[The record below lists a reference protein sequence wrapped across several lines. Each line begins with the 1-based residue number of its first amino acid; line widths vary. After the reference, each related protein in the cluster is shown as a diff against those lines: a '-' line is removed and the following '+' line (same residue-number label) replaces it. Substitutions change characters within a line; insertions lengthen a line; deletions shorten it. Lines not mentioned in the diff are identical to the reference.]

1 MPNTLTIAATKANTA
16 KAIEYSVDGGTTWQD
31 ANVFTAVPAGTLA
44 IGQVKARLKTSS
56 PAVAAT
62 WNAAVVVSG
71 PVGTRLAAPAS
82 GAATPT
88 SATTMSVA
96 ASSVANATGYQLYR
110 STSSTGTYV
119 PVGGTLSTPSYSDT
133 GLTAGTTYYYE
144 WQAVGNGTT
153 YLDSAPGAVF
163 SGTTSATP
171 TMPSYLPADANWRDG
186 NFKLGLGLG
195 SMRNTFAQAASAGTT
210 PATLL
215 RFSLI
220 SNAYL
225 VGLATD
231 YYGLFVNGA
240 FQRVNFTSDGTV
252 KTVDV
257 TIPAGSTIGVISHD
271 LARYGAGSQ
280 VVAGAALVDLQ
291 ANGAITWATAPAP
304 AHRFLVIGDSIVG
317 GNVGTEPV
325 LDGWVPRTRA
335 AWAGSDTRLTV
346 DSFSGGSLVD
356 VYGAGVS
363 SADKAILRAHLISQ
377 ADGTVDNT
385 LVIAYGTNDYGR
397 GTATAAAFGAAYAN
411 LLDDL
416 RTAAPALR
424 LVCITPS
431 PITNGN
437 DAALETYR
445 AQIRTVVNARGFV
458 FKLLENLVDA
468 ANIDPIDHIHPTTA
482 GQAQYAARFQA
493 QFINNA
499 SILANYA
506 FADVNYDG
514 ATGVVSGWRDSA
526 VNASNVVNGS
536 GFTDPTRTSTHVAF
550 AGVRPMAVVAIPG
563 LAATQNTGLTVFQV
577 VSLPASNAPTLVSL
591 GLQTTDG
598 QRLAV
603 GLLNTPSGDRYGLST
618 YTGAVSGT
626 VNPATKLATSV
637 LVSMNIH
644 PSTPNAFQL
653 YLNGILQDDAST
665 VTSGNSGNPVNDDH
679 AIRTLNGNLEIGGPN
694 GSGIVWQGTQDHV
707 RVCTLLADAARQAM
721 EAELRALYGL

>member
-1 MPNTLTIAATKANTA
+1 MAYANLPSSALVGGKIIFNAPGTAAGTLSVRLKAAGATPAGLAATA
-16 KAIEYSVDGGTTWQD
+16 
-31 ANVFTAVPAGTLA
+31 AVPAT
-44 IGQVKARLKTSS
+44 
-56 PAVAAT
+56 
-62 WNAAVVVSG
+62 
-71 PVGTRLAAPAS
+71 
-82 GAATPT
+82 
-88 SATTMSVA
+88 
-96 ASSVANATGYQLYR
+96 ATGL
-110 STSSTGTYV
+110 
-119 PVGGTLSTPSYSDT
+119 
-133 GLTAGTTYYYE
+133 
-144 WQAVGNGTT
+144 
-153 YLDSAPGAVF
+153 
-163 SGTTSATP
+163 
-171 TMPSYLPADANWRDG
+171 PSYLPADANWQNG
-186 NFKLGLGLG
+186 NYKLALGPG
-195 SMRNTFAQAASAGTT
+195 FRRNTFVVAESAGTS
-210 PATLL
+210 PATTL
-215 RFSLI
+215 RFFLVSDGH
-220 SNAYL
+220 L
-225 VGLATD
+225 VGLTTD
-231 YYGLFVNGA
+231 YYGLRVNGV
-240 FQRVNFTSDGTV
+240 FQRVNFTADGTV

-257 TIPAGSTIGVISHD
+257 TVATGSTIGLIAHD

-291 ANGAITWATAPAP
+291 ANGAITWATATAP

-325 LDGWVPRTRA
+325 LDGWVPRTRV
-335 AWAGSDTRLTV
+335 AWAGIDTRLTV

-363 SADKAILRAHLISQ
+363 STDKAAFRAHLLSE

-397 GTATAAAFGAAYAN
+397 GTATAAEFGAAYAT

-416 RTAAPALR
+416 RTQAPDLR
-424 LVCITPS
+424 LVCNQPP
-431 PITNGN
+431 PITNGGE
-437 DAALETYR
+437 AGLETYR
-445 AQIRTVVNARGFV
+445 QQIRDVVNARGFV

-468 ANIDPIDHIHPTTA
+468 ANIDPTDHIHPTTA
-482 GQAQYAARFQA
+482 GQAQYAARFQQA
-493 QFINNA
+493 FLNNA

-506 FADVNYDG
+506 FADVTYN
-514 ATGVVSGWRDSA
+514 ATTGVVSGWRDSTA
-526 VNASNVVNGS
+526 NASNILNGP
-536 GFTDPTRTSTHVAF
+536 GFTDPTRTSAHVVF
-550 AGVRPMAVVAIPG
+550 GGVQPMAVVSIPG
-563 LAATQNTGLTVFQV
+563 LAATQSTGLTVFQV
-577 VSLPASNAPTLVSL
+577 VSLPASPAPTLLSL